1 MSHRPLFNKNFNIMV
16 TTVGPH
22 KIRYITESVMATV
35 VAELSEAMG
44 VAGQQ
49 SGKDVEV

>member
-1 MSHRPLFNKNFNIMV
+1 
-16 TTVGPH
+16 
-22 KIRYITESVMATV
+22 VMATV

-49 SGKDVEV
+49 SGKDVEVWTSMKTAAIIAV